1 MSIYQRL
8 AVLYQ
13 LFHWASVGPSQFR
26 INKMIGFQGHPNPSA
41 VVWNIGF
48 IFKLKSYSVD
58 SSLLEFIENY
68 LTDRQQR
75 VILNGQTFSWENILA
90 GNPQS
95 YVLEPLLFLIYLM
108 IYLME

>member
-1 MSIYQRL
+1 
-8 AVLYQ
+8 
-13 LFHWASVGPSQFR
+13 
-26 INKMIGFQGHPNPSA
+26 MIGFQGHPNPSE

-75 VILNGQTFSWENILA
+75 VILNGQTFS
-90 GNPQS
+90 
-95 YVLEPLLFLIYLM
+95 
-108 IYLME
+108 